1 MVKVERY
8 AIRQKSTGFYLP
20 APRGR
25 GGRGGTHVEPCAA
38 DTPGYEPRLFHTMHA
53 ARVALTYWLAGRV
66 TVSSYTDG
74 WSGEYDESWYVE
86 PVPGRVRDDMEVVA
100 VTVECP

>member
-1 MVKVERY
+1 MVTLKRY

-25 GGRGGTHVEPCAA
+25 GGRGGTHAEPCAA

-53 ARVALTYWLAGRV
+53 ARVALTHWLAGRV
-66 TVSSYTDG
+66 IVSAEWTGD
-74 WSGEYDESWYVE
+74 YDESWHVE
-86 PVPGRVRDDMEVVA
+86 PVPGRAQDDMEVVA
-100 VTVECP
+100 VTVEYP